1 MELYQDKEEDE
12 LTHLIKDS
20 WDIKTIVEESQIKE
34 SSSTPNPK
42 PGETIGYLDDEAEP
56 KKMGKGKQ
64 YINLLM
70 QLLDGLVLKR
80 MIKQQMDQGQG
91 AELEKFHGNQKLAR
105 VYLAVEKDAGR
116 NCWMELKWGSEP
128 FPRAHK
134 AILVLTEYKYTHPV
148 VRICN
153 FTKGNHKQYKD
164 TLLKAMAEGYQMQ
177 FRSRFYHMSKNKFYH
192 HYACLGQPKEVHL

>member
-34 SSSTPNPK
+34 SSSTPNLK

-105 VYLAVEKDAGR
+105 VYLTVEKDAGR
-116 NCWMELKWGSEP
+116 N
-128 FPRAHK
+128 
-134 AILVLTEYKYTHPV
+134 
-148 VRICN
+148 
-153 FTKGNHKQYKD
+153 
-164 TLLKAMAEGYQMQ
+164 
-177 FRSRFYHMSKNKFYH
+177 
-192 HYACLGQPKEVHL
+192 